1 MKTSHIKTILAGISG
16 GFAMNLMMLLTFR
29 FIGFG
34 VNGEGILLDPSLQ
47 SRKLIAVWTELEPL
61 PLVVNQ
67 PAPIIVGIIAFGIIH
82 AYFYRWI
89 SSAWQAGI
97 FRRGLS
103 FSLIVFFMTLA
114 FWEFFTPFNQL
125 GEPLGLIA
133 IELCFWA
140 LIAIVD
146 GLAISV
152 IMEYGTSN
160 KPVEGT
166 RKSASA

>member
-1 MKTSHIKTILAGISG
+1 MKISHIKTILAGISG
-16 GFAMNLMMLLTFR
+16 GFAMNLMMLITFR

-34 VNGEGILLDPSLQ
+34 VNGNGILLDPSLQ
-47 SRKLIAVWTELEPL
+47 SKKLIAVWTELEPL
-61 PLVVNQ
+61 PLVVDQ
-67 PAPIIVGIIAFGIIH
+67 PAPIILGIIVFGILH

-89 SSAWQAGI
+89 SSAWPSGI
-97 FRRGLS
+97 LRRGLS
-103 FSLIVFFMTLA
+103 FALLVFFMTFV

-125 GEPLGLIA
+125 GEPIGLIA

-140 LIAIVD
+140 LIAVAD

-160 KPVEGT
+160 QSVKGT
-166 RKSASA
+166 R